1 MLVSIM
7 DKLKGEK
14 KINFKLDIIHLEN
27 WRAFNKLYNLGL
39 LIMILVISFN
49 NMLKL
54 GIIMLVIYIMISI
67 FDNYIYNSR
76 VKEITNKYL
85 KVVSK

>member
-1 MLVSIM
+1 MSVSIM

-14 KINFKLDIIHLEN
+14 KINFKLDLIHLEN

-49 NMLKL
+49 DMFRL
-54 GIIMLVIYIMISI
+54 GLAMLVFYILISI
-67 FDNYIYNSR
+67 YESYQYKINIE
-76 VKEITNKYL
+76 KITKKYL